1 MQLTISFNHFLA
13 ACLLITVI
21 ILAVA
26 LLLLALSARTTFQKV
41 DVLVDIATDTANAA
55 NVTVKTISRKVE
67 EQSEAVERI
76 VTVVAAGLFTK
87 KVVNLIKTLKGGT
100 KFKKRANCETE
111 DKNNKKNRRKRGK
124 K

>member
-21 ILAVA
+21 ILAIA

-41 DVLVDIATDTANAA
+41 DGLVDIATDTVNVANI
-55 NVTVKTISRKVE
+55 TVKSVSKKIE
-67 EQSEAVERI
+67 EKSEAVEKM
-76 VTVVAAGLFTK
+76 VTVVAAGMFAK
-87 KVVNLIKTLKGGT
+87 KIANVVMSLKKGS
-100 KFKKRANCETE
+100 KPKKATNCDNE
-111 DKNNKKNRRKRGK
+111 DMNKKKRRKRGK

>member
-1 MQLTISFNHFLA
+1 
-13 ACLLITVI
+13 
-21 ILAVA
+21 
-26 LLLLALSARTTFQKV
+26 LLLALSARTTFQKV